1 MKVIVPIG
9 LLLGLGVSCTAM
21 ARDFPDDL
29 LAATPSGLA
38 GAEPAAALPALPGSA
53 LDRVLPRGRDSGGGA
68 MPGAAPVPAADSAAA
83 VDAGSGTRREPP
95 GTPRALL
102 HDRAGVPGAPIPAR
116 KPRAALSWQ
125 SLLPGSIQ

>member
-1 MKVIVPIG
+1 MKVIAPIG
-9 LLLGLGVSCTAM
+9 LLLGLGVSCAAM

-29 LAATPSGLA
+29 LAAAPSGLA
-38 GAEPAAALPALPGSA
+38 SAEPAAALPALPGHV
-53 LDRVLPRGRDSGGGA
+53 LERVLPRSRDSVTGA
-68 MPGAAPVPAADSAAA
+68 MPGAGSAPAADSPTAA
-83 VDAGSGTRREPP
+83 DAGIGREPP

-102 HDRAGVPGAPIPAR
+102 HDHIGVPGAPAPAR